1 MISSKLLNKAYSVQ
15 SKNPESE
22 WDYGYGWRIK
32 YNVETKIVSHSGHT
46 SGFTNYVVKIPDQRL
61 TIVLFSNRKNDD
73 TVIKIGDLLLKKYEK
88 IKI

>member
-1 MISSKLLNKAYSVQ
+1 MISHLLDKAYSIQ

-32 YNVETKIVSHSGHT
+32 YDGDTKIISHSGHT
-46 SGFTNYVVKIPDQRL
+46 CGFTNYVVKIPEQRL

-73 TVIKIGDLLLKKYEK
+73 TVIKTGDLLLEKYANLN
-88 IKI
+88 